1 MTSSLVCSKFECKW
15 IRKDSEPAVRQVDP
29 VTAGVRNPSAPVVSA
44 SSHPSRNGGRDDD
57 DAYWNTGLGAD
68 GK

>member
-1 MTSSLVCSKFECKW
+1 M
-15 IRKDSEPAVRQVDP
+15 DP

-57 DAYWNTGLGAD
+57 DGYWNAVLGD
-68 GK
+68 EGK